1 MFELT
6 CFRLIFLL
14 RCLTWRYLFRPE
26 CPSTSSTSAG
36 DSSAGGSATTP
47 AAPLAPA
54 TATEARADAPEAR
67 AKALVAKVAAPV
79 AEAVPAAAT
88 EASARALTKEGA
100 AEECGGRCFGDVD
113 HWSCFQPLDE
123 LVDGDVE
130 VPVPTDG
137 PRERS
142 QDIQSLYSE
151 RPRGWYHLQS
161 LSWCVSD
168 LHGTGML
175 CRTLPA
181 QLYPRVLSACKNH
194 AGRPFRPTC
203 RMKNDFRTCLHGSL

>member
-1 MFELT
+1 M
-6 CFRLIFLL
+6 
-14 RCLTWRYLFRPE
+14 
-26 CPSTSSTSAG
+26 
-36 DSSAGGSATTP
+36 
-47 AAPLAPA
+47 
-54 TATEARADAPEAR
+54 
-67 AKALVAKVAAPV
+67 AKVAAPV

-130 VPVPTDG
+130 VPVLTDG

-161 LSWCVSD
+161 LS
-168 LHGTGML
+168 
-175 CRTLPA
+175 
-181 QLYPRVLSACKNH
+181 
-194 AGRPFRPTC
+194 
-203 RMKNDFRTCLHGSL
+203 

>member
-26 CPSTSSTSAG
+26 CPSTSSASAG
-36 DSSAGGSATTP
+36 DSSAGGSATP
-47 AAPLAPA
+47 LAAPLAPA
-54 TATEARADAPEAR
+54 AAIEARADAPKAR
-67 AKALVAKVAAPV
+67 AEGPVAEVAAPV

-142 QDIQSLYSE
+142 QDIQSLYSK

-161 LSWCVSD
+161 LSQCVY
-168 LHGTGML
+168 LLFMELACFAGL
-175 CRTLPA
+175 Y
-181 QLYPRVLSACKNH
+181 QLSCILECSRPVEAMPKGLTDQH
-194 AGRPFRPTC
+194 AG
-203 RMKNDFRTCLHGSL
+203 